1 MRRREDTDVHHQ
13 SYHPN
18 TTTDN
23 CYHSVT
29 TTLSSFYMSATVL
42 STSHGLTHLALPT
55 QYNACTVVPNLILQM
70 STPQHREVKKFA
82 PGDCRPRIHTR
93 SLVPEPMAPS
103 YHATLPLKNH
113 HGPAGQQA
121 SLSDL
126 LLLSTLS
133 RDAPLGSCM
142 LNHIP
147 ATLNTC

>member
-1 MRRREDTDVHHQ
+1 MRRREDTDVHHHR
-13 SYHPN
+13 YHSD

-29 TTLSSFYMSATVL
+29 PTLSSFYMSATVL

-55 QYNACTVVPNLILQM
+55 QYDACTVVPNLILQT
-70 STPQHREVKKFA
+70 SILQHREVKKFA
-82 PGDCRPRIHTR
+82 PGDCRPGVHTR

-133 RDAPLGSCM
+133 RDAPLGSC
-142 LNHIP
+142 HVKSYP
-147 ATLNTC
+147 SHP